1 MTCRLTFCISTFWL
15 NSGGNFVLLRSFAS
29 TPVAM
34 VANRWGVPSSSCVDE
49 AREEVDGWLRQW
61 QELPLVYGLLGKIS
75 QSYSDTGK

>member
-1 MTCRLTFCISTFWL
+1 
-15 NSGGNFVLLRSFAS
+15 
-29 TPVAM
+29 M